1 MQRMIMRLGLPVVA
15 LFSASAS
22 MAASVW
28 VTASPGPSAI
38 PGLYNVGNTFTLT
51 ITADIP
57 NTFAGT
63 MDLSFDPTKV
73 AFLQANTG
81 VLSGAGGT
89 SVGTGP
95 WLLIKNSA
103 ANVTPTVLN
112 VEQPNSTGPNPG
124 VYQIATLVFTVLA
137 EGSANIV
144 LSDDGG
150 ITSGW
155 FDDTTFE
162 YIPLSGGYN
171 NINANLP
178 CLALGPECEPPPPPL
193 PDMPVPAAVWLFGSA
208 LGVMGWMRRKAA
220 T

>member
-1 MQRMIMRLGLPVVA
+1 MKTSTITKTLGLLA
-15 LFSASAS
+15 LLGSSAS

-73 AFLQANTG
+73 AFLQANVGVLTG
-81 VLSGAGGT
+81 VGGT
-89 SVGTGP
+89 SVGTAP

-103 ANVTPTVLN
+103 AGVTPTVLN
-112 VEQPNSTGPNPG
+112 VEQPSTTGPNPG
-124 VYQIATLVFTVLA
+124 VYQIATLVFTALA

-150 ITSGW
+150 VTSGW
-155 FDDTTFE
+155 FDDTNFE

-171 NINANLP
+171 NASVNII
-178 CLALGPECEPPPPPL
+178 
-193 PDMPVPAAVWLFGSA
+193 PVPAAAWLFMSA
-208 LGVMGWMRRKAA
+208 LGGLAALKRRVK
-220 T
+220 